1 MAAFVIRST
10 KIKIALL
17 SVPKALSPCQPLCD
31 VMPVTPVTVTTQL
44 DKNLT
49 TVGANN
55 YCAFFSHTNSPYN
68 FATLNC

>member
-31 VMPVTPVTVTTQL
+31 VMPVAPVTVTSL
-44 DKNLT
+44 DIKLAMDKD
-49 TVGANN
+49 GLKRWPL
-55 YCAFFSHTNSPYN
+55 Y
-68 FATLNC
+68 